1 MGEKQVELRTSL
13 SVKECGGAFKSGVE
27 EGRGMSAKLGGI
39 TAKLMG
45 GESLSWYTPQDNSV
59 FASLND
65 DPPVFT
71 VGAGVPKAQGAHTNG
86 TNLEMYVWDRGD
98 HREVV
103 LWAHHSLTGASHAT
117 KLMDAV
123 MFRIDPDSDSIGAEP
138 AQPQPGPAAAPTPAP
153 QVFAAPAPPP
163 PPPPPPANIPAG
175 WYPDPHLAYEL
186 RYWDGSRWTDHVSTR
201 GEQAIDRR

>member
-1 MGEKQVELRTSL
+1 MGEKQVEFRTSL
-13 SVKECGGAFKSGVE
+13 SIKECGGAFKSGVE

-45 GESLSWYTPQDNSV
+45 GESLSWYTPRDNSV

-65 DPPVFT
+65 DPPAFT
-71 VGAGVPKAQGAHTNG
+71 VGAGVPKAQGAHANG
-86 TNLEMYVWDRGD
+86 TNLEMYVWDRGG

-123 MFRIDPDSDSIGAEP
+123 RSRIDSGSDSTGVAP
-138 AQPQPGPAAAPTPAP
+138 AQARPAPAAAPTAARPAP
-153 QVFAAPAPPP
+153 AAA
-163 PPPPPPANIPAG
+163 PPPPPANIPAG
-175 WYPDPHLAYEL
+175 WHPDPHQAYEL
-186 RYWDGSRWTDHVSTR
+186 RYWDGTTWTEHVSTR